1 MNDRHKKVGFQI
13 SHPYQPLEITAR
25 SVLRFLEKGRA
36 LVWAFSM
43 QWKPR
48 DGEIRFSS
56 ASNAF
61 SSCAKMVGGNGCRP
75 SFSEFPHP
83 SVAKSGGYKS

>member
-1 MNDRHKKVGFQI
+1 M
-13 SHPYQPLEITAR
+13 HPYQTIEIKDKNVPTAP
-25 SVLRFLEKGRA
+25 ENGRA

-48 DGEIRFSS
+48 DGEIRFSL

-61 SSCAKMVGGNGCRP
+61 SSCAEMVGGNGCRP